1 MLGRPGTVIVKPG
14 PIKRR
19 RGNFQPIQILPPAP
33 TNPRN
38 IRMAQQVVRTT
49 SRKRP
54 IDKILVNVS
63 QSTDATQ
70 VSTTL
75 LTATFPC
82 TVVGLRWDLTVLT
95 DAGTGRGVYSWVIVI
110 VRDGVTASQ
119 MSHTDGAT
127 IYAPE
132 QDVMAFGKG
141 VNQITGLT
149 DGHQYNGSTKT
160 MRKLMGGDKL
170 QFLAKGEAT
179 DTQSFVGGIQFFC
192 KS

>member
-1 MLGRPGTVIVKPG
+1 MLRRPTQTIRRPS
-14 PIKRR
+14 PSKRS
-19 RGNFQPIQILPPAP
+19 RGNFTPIQILPPNPAP
-33 TNPRN
+33 QIP
-38 IRMAQQVVRTT
+38 MALVAPARTT

-82 TVVGLRWDLTVLT
+82 TVVGLRWDITVLT

-119 MSHTDGAT
+119 MSHTDGGT

-170 QFLAKGEAT
+170 LFLAKGEAT

-192 KS
+192 KT